1 MCDSRSQADQKP
13 QGRTIAQEAKDNQ
26 RTTTQEEKG
35 TNTDSSE
42 GRRHR
47 HEEED
52 WKSWSGPIGIK
63 KTYLEPD
70 ARSAPGLDVNPTT
83 TTSETSILC

>member
-1 MCDSRSQADQKP
+1 VTSAARLIKNHKVEQSPKKQQ
-13 QGRTIAQEAKDNQ
+13 TINGHHTRGE
-26 RTTTQEEKG
+26 G
-35 TNTDSSE
+35 TITNSSE

-70 ARSAPGLDVNPTT
+70 VRSAPGLDVNPTT
-83 TTSETSILC
+83 TTSETSISC